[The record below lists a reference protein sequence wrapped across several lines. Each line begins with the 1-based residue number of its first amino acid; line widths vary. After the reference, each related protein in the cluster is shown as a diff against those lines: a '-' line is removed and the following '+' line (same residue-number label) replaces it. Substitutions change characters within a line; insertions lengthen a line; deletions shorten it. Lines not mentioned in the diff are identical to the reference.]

1 MTWLDIL
8 PRQRL
13 QEILSRYADLRIGV
27 IGDLALDAYWHA
39 DMTRSLLSRETPR
52 FPRPIVREAFSAGAG
67 ANVATNLKMGGVG
80 QVTVLSVLGEDWRGT
95 ILASVLA
102 SSGVKVDRLIT
113 SPQRSTSA
121 YIKPILQG
129 YDSQQEDSRLD
140 FENSAPLSPALEDAL
155 ISAVERLLPDLDGL
169 LIADQMPMNGIVTDR
184 VRDTLNRFAAQH
196 RAVRFVVD
204 SRHNIGLFRHMILK
218 PNRMEALRAVAPDR
232 DSRAA
237 PGGDLTAIGLSLSAQ
252 SDRPAFITLG
262 DEGVLV
268 CADGQ
273 ARHLPAAPAQ
283 PPLDVVG
290 AGDAFIAAL
299 AASLAAGATP
309 WETGAIANLAA
320 AVVVEKLNQTG
331 TASPDEILTRFDR
344 ATASDAQL

>member
-1 MTWLDIL
+1 MAWLDVL
-8 PRQRL
+8 SRRRL
-13 QEILSRYADLRIGV
+13 HEILARYADLRIGV
-27 IGDLALDAYWHA
+27 IGDLALDAYWYA

-67 ANVATNLKMGGVG
+67 ANVATNPKVLGAG
-80 QVTVLSVLGEDWRGT
+80 QVAVLSVLGEDWRAS

-102 SSGVKVDRLIT
+102 SSGVAVDHLIA

-140 FENSAPLSPALEDAL
+140 FENSTPLSPALEDAL
-155 ISAVERLLPDLDGL
+155 ISAVERLLPDLDSL
-169 LIADQMPMNGIVTDR
+169 LIADQMTTNGIITRR
-184 VRDTLNRFAAQH
+184 VRDALNGLAAQR
-196 RAVRFVVD
+196 RAIPFVVD
-204 SRHNIGLFRHMILK
+204 SRHSIGLFRHMILK
-218 PNRMEALRAVAPDR
+218 PNRMEALRAVASER
-232 DSRAA
+232 DSHAVPRD
-237 PGGDLTAIGLSLSAQ
+237 DLTAIGLSLSAQ
-252 SDRPAFITLG
+252 SDRPAYVTLG
-262 DEGVLV
+262 EEGVLV
-268 CADGQ
+268 CAEGQ
-273 ARHLPAAPAQ
+273 SRYLPAAPVR

-309 WETGAIANLAA
+309 WETGAIASLAA

-331 TASPDEILTRFDR
+331 TASPDEILARFDR
-344 ATASDAQL
+344 ATASDARP